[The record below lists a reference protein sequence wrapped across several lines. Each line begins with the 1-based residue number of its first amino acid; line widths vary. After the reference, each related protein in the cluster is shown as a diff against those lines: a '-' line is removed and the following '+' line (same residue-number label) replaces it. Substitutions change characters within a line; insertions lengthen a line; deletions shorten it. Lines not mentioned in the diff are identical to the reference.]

1 MIARDKYLAEL
12 ILNKNNGFPKVVT
25 GIRRCGKSYLLS
37 EIYRNYLLDQG
48 ISEDSILLIDL
59 DNDLYAK
66 YRNPIELGQYVRDY

>member
-12 ILNKNNGFPKVVT
+12 IRNKNNGFPKVVT

-48 ISEDSILLIDL
+48 ISKDSILLIDL
-59 DNDLYAK
+59 KRITSL
-66 YRNPIELGQYVRDY
+66 R